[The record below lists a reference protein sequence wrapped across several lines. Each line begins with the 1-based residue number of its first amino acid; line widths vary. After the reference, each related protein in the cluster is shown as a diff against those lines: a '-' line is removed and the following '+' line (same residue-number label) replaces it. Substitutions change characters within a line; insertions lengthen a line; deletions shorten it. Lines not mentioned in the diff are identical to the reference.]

1 MARLSTY
8 VKDTNLADDDLLAGS
23 NYISGTGGTK
33 VYETANFPLGALKTF
48 IAGTGRS
55 VVERTFTP
63 AEMLAFNNDG
73 ASPGFGYELV
83 AAPGADKAIVPVE
96 VYTHVDFQTTAY
108 NFASTLPLFQEYPL
122 FIGYGGNLSY
132 PEANPIGMNSIYI
145 AIGDNPGTLGATA
158 SKRNIW
164 KPALNS
170 DIGIPSGQN
179 GSEIFLNQPILLWA
193 TPMVTV
199 TQGDSP
205 VTFRLIYDTIDFSS

>member
-73 ASPGFGYELV
+73 TSPGFGYELV

-96 VYTHVDFQTTAY
+96 VYT
-108 NFASTLPLFQEYPL
+108 
-122 FIGYGGNLSY
+122 
-132 PEANPIGMNSIYI
+132 
-145 AIGDNPGTLGATA
+145 
-158 SKRNIW
+158 
-164 KPALNS
+164 
-170 DIGIPSGQN
+170 
-179 GSEIFLNQPILLWA
+179 
-193 TPMVTV
+193 
-199 TQGDSP
+199 
-205 VTFRLIYDTIDFSS
+205 